1 MSLKTSIVG
10 VQVKHIKGALQY
22 LSKIGEHASRCTC
35 IPESQL
41 RMHVRRLNMTLSWLL
56 AGSEVLVEALPEKV
70 SGPSMHAPSTTL
82 QACRG

>member
-22 LSKIGEHASRCTC
+22 LSKIGEHASQCTC
-35 IPESQL
+35 IPELQL
-41 RMHVRRLNMTLSWLL
+41 CMHVRRLDMTRSCLL
-56 AGSEVLVEALPEKV
+56 AGSEVLIEALPEKV
-70 SGPSMHAPSTTL
+70 SVLPMHAPSTTL